1 MIKIKR
7 AYDKWDKDDGFRILI
22 DGLWPRGVSK
32 TEGKIDLWLRQIAPT
47 PPLRKWFGHEP
58 KKFPEFAKRYKAEL
72 KGRRLFLYRIKDME
86 REKGTVTLI
95 YGAKDREHNNAVV
108 LREYL
113 QKGLN

>member
-7 AYDKWDKDDGFRILI
+7 AYDKLNSDDGFRILV

-32 TEGKIDLWLRQIAPT
+32 TEGKIDLWIRQVAPT
-47 PPLRKWFGHEP
+47 PPLRRWFGHDT

-72 KGRRLFLYRIKDME
+72 NSRQVFLCRIKDIE

-95 YGAKDREHNNAVV
+95 YGAKDREHNNAIV

-113 QKGLN
+113 VQIE